1 MNHMEQSRI
10 FMNQMV
16 GEFPCADF
24 YSLCKNYPNTL
35 YCVGVCTGNMIEV
48 RVFGFLSYELAI
60 FFFFCEITC
69 CWLSFQEHPR

>member
-48 RVFGFLSYELAI
+48 QSCVFGFLSYELAI
-60 FFFFCEITC
+60 FFFF
-69 CWLSFQEHPR
+69 L